1 MGSGYDEVA
10 KAIATNVPRR
20 KLLKLLAGG
29 VAAAV
34 GSTLVGGAASAQ
46 TGPGFYYQQYTW
58 VCEPEINPVINY
70 GQVGEQQEGGEDCHL
85 EVTYGRATPWWSA
98 YYPGRSPAFGFGVNG
113 SFPD

>member
-46 TGPGFYYQQYTW
+46 PGASFYYQQETW
-58 VCEPEINPVINY
+58 VCEPVVNPSFNY
-70 GQVGEQQEGGEDCHL
+70 TGPSEECHL
-85 EVTYGRATPWWSA
+85 EVTYGRAIPWWSA
-98 YYPGRSPAFGFGVNG
+98 YYPGRSPAGFGVNG
-113 SFPD
+113 SFPF

>member
-34 GSTLVGGAASAQ
+34 GGTLVGGAASAQ
-46 TGPGFYYQQYTW
+46 SGPGFYYQQYSW
-58 VCEPEINPVINY
+58 VCEPEINPVFNNT
-70 GQVGEQQEGGEDCHL
+70 EPGEDCHL
-85 EVTYGRATPWWSA
+85 EVTYGRAVPWWSA